1 MSKYYFLFLVI
12 GGLLFCGATPLEKG
26 GKKLK
31 GNYYEKGI
39 LTDQI
44 EGDSKCKVDSGEGVV
59 IQIIRYQENPQ
70 FGDETETE
78 LLVWLREWPS
88 VGEKYYLTPEN
99 SQICFQER
107 GKLLLFET
115 FICQGWI
122 QLLESPAKGKL
133 KGNIEL
139 NLVEPH
145 HNFSNSDFQFVGGQ
159 MSLKVAEVR

>member
-1 MSKYYFLFLVI
+1 MSKYNFLFLVI
-12 GGLLFCGATPLEKG
+12 GGLLFCGATPLDKG

-31 GNYYEKGI
+31 GNYYLEAS
-39 LTDQI
+39 LVDQV
-44 EGDSKCKVDSGEGVV
+44 EGVTKCRVDSGEGVV

-70 FGDETETE
+70 FGGETETE

-88 VGEKYYLTPEN
+88 VGEKHYLTPEN

-122 QLLESPAKGKL
+122 QLSESPANGKL
-133 KGNIEL
+133 KGEIGL

-145 HNFSNSDFQFVGGQ
+145 HNFSNSDFQFIGGE
-159 MSLKVAEVR
+159 MILKPAETQ